1 MKGPDMSNEETP
13 PSASPAD
20 ETAAVGPITSEEK
33 TWGMLCHLSAFL
45 GYFAAGMTFVG
56 PLICWLIKKDTSK
69 FVDYNGKE
77 SLNFHIN
84 VLAYDVI
91 CIIGI
96 FATCGIGIFIF
107 GPLLAVIH
115 IYVIVIMIVAGLKAN
130 AGEYFKYPAII
141 RIIK

>member
-1 MKGPDMSNEETP
+1 MSDEETP
-13 PSASPAD
+13 PTV
-20 ETAAVGPITSEEK
+20 ETAETTTPGSITSEDK

-69 FVDYNGKE
+69 FVDYHGKE
-77 SLNFHIN
+77 SLNFHLN
-84 VLAYDVI
+84 VLGYGVI
-91 CIIGI
+91 CVIGI
-96 FATCGIGIFIF
+96 FATCGIGVLIF
-107 GPLLAVIH
+107 GPILAVIH

-141 RIIK
+141 RVIK